1 MEKKMVKQTV
11 YSRLNPPRNYKERP
25 GSKITLT
32 ETAGYMPTKVRIENL
47 INAGVRLDNYRRE
60 AYDFAP
66 GEEATDYYD
75 PTRRQ
80 GFDPADGSEM
90 ERNIKKRQEERA
102 EILKA
107 IREEAAKEKP
117 VAVTPEASNG

>member
-1 MEKKMVKQTV
+1 MVRQRV
-11 YSRLNPPRNYKERP
+11 YSRLHPPMNFKERP
-25 GSKITLT
+25 GSSLTLT
-32 ETAGYMPTKVRIENL
+32 ETAGYMPTKIRIENL

-66 GEEATDYYD
+66 GEEATDYFD

-80 GFDPADGSEM
+80 GFDPADGSEL

-102 EILKA
+102 EVLKA
-107 IREEAAKEKP
+107 IREEAKAEKP
-117 VAVTPEASNG
+117 LAAPSEAAK

>member
-1 MEKKMVKQTV
+1 MVRAHV
-11 YSRLNPPRNYKERP
+11 YSRLNPPREYMERP
-25 GSKITLT
+25 GSILTLT
-32 ETAGYMPTKVRIENL
+32 ETAGYMPTKIRIENL

-66 GEEATDYYD
+66 GEEATDYTD

-102 EILKA
+102 QILKA
-107 IREEAAKEKP
+107 IREEAAREKP
-117 VAVTPEASNG
+117 AAVPPEEPK